1 MRNLVKYK
9 NIHQIISL
17 NQVPF
22 IKLHFFTLFVGTQQ
36 NYNLHNNIPRF
47 NKKNPTE
54 NKLFLMRY
62 HIFTL
67 YIYLY
72 KQHLAHFW
80 LCLNQISLLFF
91 FENTLQENTLS
102 LSYPF

>member
-1 MRNLVKYK
+1 MRNLVKYE

-22 IKLHFFTLFVGTQQ
+22 IKLH
-36 NYNLHNNIPRF
+36 NLYFLYEHNKTTYPRF
-47 NKKNPTE
+47 NQKNPTE